1 MRIDFKLSERLVG
14 FAATAA
20 GPTENVA
27 VVPSD
32 LIPPSDAFRLTQAL
46 EHLQSAL
53 FGFIPGFPP
62 PAIIDHLLLTI
73 RGNLSGVAYINE
85 LNFKAQVKV
94 NRALEAGSQV
104 YLRDIDDIL
113 SFEPNV
119 EVPDDCAVVVVRSS
133 GWKRSL
139 YFDFR
144 PLEEPPSPRAEPL
157 GQVLARPALLL
168 WGIPARKTRPGPE
181 ANYEPK
187 SMVELMADGY
197 QQLRRLLDDRCQ
209 DESSYQQLL
218 EEHPWMLG
226 GQYESV
232 QRHLGLDDENIPDF
246 TATRSWDQCH
256 EILELKQPFM
266 KCFRSTGEL
275 SSDFNDAWNQAERYI
290 AFTRR
295 QRDYLR
301 EEKKLRFENARCI
314 LIAGYEI
321 KDDLLRK
328 IREKESIALSISV
341 LTYDQLINVARHV
354 LYLMRLSG
362 TGGSENEK
370 LKADAV

>member
-1 MRIDFKLSERLVG
+1 M
-14 FAATAA
+14 
-20 GPTENVA
+20 
-27 VVPSD
+27 
-32 LIPPSDAFRLTQAL
+32 
-46 EHLQSAL
+46 
-53 FGFIPGFPP
+53 
-62 PAIIDHLLLTI
+62 
-73 RGNLSGVAYINE
+73 
-85 LNFKAQVKV
+85 
-94 NRALEAGSQV
+94 EAGSQV
-104 YLRDIDDIL
+104 YPRDIDDIT

-119 EVPDDCAVVVVRSS
+119 DVPEDCAVVVVRST

-157 GQVLARPALLL
+157 REVLARQALLL
-168 WGIPARKTRPGPE
+168 WGIPARKAESRSEGGSDR
-181 ANYEPK
+181 PK
-187 SMVELMADGY
+187 SIVELMADGY
-197 QQLRRLLDDRCQ
+197 QQLRRLLDNRCQ
-209 DESSYQQLL
+209 EESAYQQLL

-226 GQYESV
+226 GQYQSV

-266 KCFRSTGEL
+266 KCFRSNGEL
-275 SSDFNDAWNQAERYI
+275 SSDFNDSWNQAERYI

-321 KDDLLRK
+321 EEDLLRK

-341 LTYDQLINVARHV
+341 LTYDQLMNVAKHV

-362 TGGSENEK
+362 IGGSEGEK
-370 LKADAV
+370 PKADDV

>member
-1 MRIDFKLSERLVG
+1 MRVEFKLSQRLVG
-14 FAATAA
+14 FAATAG

-27 VVPSD
+27 VLPSD
-32 LIPPSDAFRLTQAL
+32 LIPPSDAFRLIQTL
-46 EHLQSAL
+46 EHLQNAL

-62 PAIIDHLLLTI
+62 PGIIDHLLLII
-73 RGNLSGVAYINE
+73 RGDLSGVAYINE

-94 NRALEAGSQV
+94 NRAIEAGSQV
-104 YLRDIDDIL
+104 YSRDIDDII

-119 EVPDDCAVVVVRSS
+119 DVPEDCAVVVVRST

-157 GQVLARPALLL
+157 GQVLARQALLL
-168 WGIPARKTRPGPE
+168 WGIPAGKAALTSE
-181 ANYEPK
+181 SSNQPK

-197 QQLRRLLDDRCQ
+197 QQLRRLLDNRCQ
-209 DESSYQQLL
+209 DESAYQQLL
-218 EEHPWMLG
+218 EAHPWMLG

-232 QRHLGLDDENIPDF
+232 QRHFGLDDENIPDF
-246 TATRSWDQCH
+246 TATRSWDRCQD
-256 EILELKQPFM
+256 ILELKQPFI
-266 KCFRSTGEL
+266 KCFRSNGDL
-275 SSDFNDAWNQAERYI
+275 SSDFNDSWNQAERYI

-301 EEKKLRFENARCI
+301 EEKQLRFENARCI

-341 LTYDQLINVARHV
+341 LTYDQLLNVARHV

-362 TGGSENEK
+362 ISGSTVEK
-370 LKADAV
+370 PKADAV